1 VEDYEE
7 EILAKMFDEEIIAM
21 DYRPTETIRSKINWT
36 GMQSKY
42 RIKKKFS
49 TVMKRLENKGYVSSH
64 GKSGGVY
71 SLTQD
76 GVHYVMGNQQEER
89 NKDKS

>member
-1 VEDYEE
+1 MEDYEE
-7 EILAKMFDEEIIAM
+7 EILERMFDEEIISM
-21 DYRPTETIRSKINWT
+21 DYRPTETIRSKINWM

-64 GKSGGVY
+64 GKSGAVY

-76 GVHYVMGNQQEER
+76 GVNYVMGKR
-89 NKDKS
+89 